1 MKADIAEKQGN
12 KATGKSAIVKRLRPV
27 LIFVAVVVAIGM
39 FVFLWWWTS
48 RAPFL
53 AFARKQGGVK
63 ELGIF
68 TVRRGDLPITV
79 TEGGDIKALNSTD
92 IKSEVEGQTKI
103 ISIVGEGTYIT
114 PEDVNNRK
122 VLVELDSSNIK
133 ERLTQQEITFSTE
146 KASYTEAKE
155 TLDIQTKQND
165 SDIKA
170 GEIKVRF
177 ALMDLQKY
185 LGEDVAGKLIMSA
198 NGETS
203 PNSGSGAIDPEGEKR
218 GTSSLRSRFG
228 GVGRDEERE
237 SPTLQSYGD
246 GATSLID
253 EANLGGGAVQKL
265 RELNDDITLAG
276 SRFEQA
282 SDRLMWTQKL
292 YDKEYVA
299 ETELRGDEL
308 AMQSSKIQ
316 MARARTALELFR
328 LYEFPK
334 EAEKLLSDYNEAG
347 RELERIKAGA
357 RSKLAQAQAKLSS
370 KEATYSLEKER
381 LEKLRRQL
389 EACTIKAP
397 VPGQVVY
404 SSSMMNQWERR
415 NNPIEIGAE
424 IRERQK
430 IISIPDAS
438 EMKVEIKIHETWV
451 DKVQPGQQAKIT
463 ISAFPDKTFTGKVL
477 KKAPLADP
485 EEWLNPDLKVYS
497 TDVSIDGTHEFLKTG
512 MTAKVEIIIEEL
524 KNVISVPIQTVVN
537 RNGKKVCYVMG
548 SKEPKQREVETGLFN
563 DNFVEI
569 KSGLV
574 EGEKVLLNPPRVSE
588 SKVTGEKEQ
597 KAKKPA

>member
-1 MKADIAEKQGN
+1 
-12 KATGKSAIVKRLRPV
+12 
-27 LIFVAVVVAIGM
+27 VVG
-39 FVFLWWWTS
+39 TS

-122 VLVELDSSNIK
+122 VLVELDSSNMK

-146 KASYTEAKE
+146 EASYTEAKE

-165 SDIKA
+165 SDITAAELKA
-170 GEIKVRF
+170 KF
-177 ALMDLQKY
+177 ALMDFKKYVGETIAVKLIRDSNQPSNPGVDIASLLDASILGGTALQK
-185 LGEDVAGKLIMSA
+185 LNELKDSIFLARA
-198 NGETS
+198 
-203 PNSGSGAIDPEGEKR
+203 R
-218 GTSSLRSRFG
+218 W
-228 GVGRDEERE
+228 ERAR
-237 SPTLQSYGD
+237 TKFQS
-246 GATSLID
+246 
-253 EANLGGGAVQKL
+253 
-265 RELNDDITLAG
+265 
-276 SRFEQA
+276 
-282 SDRLMWTQKL
+282 TQKL
-292 YDKEYVA
+292 YDANYVSR
-299 ETELRGDEL
+299 TELEADRLDVNSFDIQHTQ
-308 AMQSSKIQ
+308 AQST
-316 MARARTALELFR
+316 MELFK
-328 LYEFPK
+328 LYDFPK

-357 RSKLAQAQAKLSS
+357 RSKLAQAQAKLGS
-370 KEATYSLEKER
+370 KEATYSLEKKR
-381 LEKLRRQL
+381 LEKLRKQL

-415 NNPIEIGAE
+415 NNPIEIGAG

-512 MTAKVEIIIEEL
+512 MTAKVEITIEEL

-537 RNGKKVCYVMG
+537 RQGKKVCYVVG
-548 SKEPKQREVETGLFN
+548 SKEPKQCEVETGLFN

-574 EGEKVLLNPPRVSE
+574 KGEKVLLNPPRVSE

>member
-299 ETELRGDEL
+299 ETELKGDQL

>member
-12 KATGKSAIVKRLRPV
+12 KATGKSAIVKRLRPI

-48 RAPFL
+48 RAPF
-53 AFARKQGGVK
+53 RKQGGVK

-92 IKSEVEGQTKI
+92 IKSEVEGRTTL
-103 ISIVGEGTYIT
+103 ISIVDEGTLIT
-114 PEDVNNRK
+114 PEDVNNGK
-122 VLVELDSSNIK
+122 VLVELDSSKIK
-133 ERLTQQEITFSTE
+133 VELTQQEITFSNE
-146 KASYTEAKE
+146 EASYTEAKE
-155 TLDIQTKQND
+155 ALDIQIKQND

-185 LGEDVAGKLIMSA
+185 LGAAVAAPLLPSEEGKGA
-198 NGETS
+198 
-203 PNSGSGAIDPEGEKR
+203 GAINPEGEKR
-218 GTSSLRSRFG
+218 GT
-228 GVGRDEERE
+228 RDEGRE
-237 SPTLQSYGD
+237 
-246 GATSLID
+246 TSLID
-253 EANLGGGAVQKL
+253 DPNLGGGAVQKL
-265 RELNDDITLAG
+265 RELNDNITLTG
-276 SRFEQA
+276 SKFEQA

-292 YDKEYVA
+292 YDKKYVA
-299 ETELRGDEL
+299 ETELKGDQL

-316 MARARTALELFR
+316 MESARTALELFR

-347 RELERIKAGA
+347 RELERIQAGA
-357 RSKLAQAQAKLSS
+357 RSKLAQAQAKLDS
-370 KEATYSLEKER
+370 KKATYSLEKER
-381 LEKLRRQL
+381 LEKWRKQL
-389 EACTIKAP
+389 AACTIKAP

-404 SSSMMNQWERR
+404 SSSMMDSWQRR
-415 NNPIEIGAE
+415 NNPIEVGAE

-430 IISIPDAS
+430 IISIPGAS

-477 KKAPLADP
+477 KKAPMADP

-512 MTAKVEIIIEEL
+512 MSAKVEIIIEEL
-524 KNVISVPIQTVVN
+524 KNVISVPLQTVVN

-569 KSGLV
+569 KSGLA

-597 KAKKPA
+597 KAEKPA

>member
-1 MKADIAEKQGN
+1 MKANNAEKQGS
-12 KATGKSAIVKRLRPV
+12 KSVFLRRPRGFPRLRREASAPRRV
-27 LIFVAVVVAIGM
+27 RLALIFVAVIAAIGM
-39 FVFLWWWTS
+39 SVFLWWIS
-48 RAPFL
+48 R
-53 AFARKQGGVK
+53 GTDSSTK
-63 ELGIF
+63 ELGTF

-79 TEGGDIKALNSTD
+79 TEAGDIKAINSTD
-92 IKSEVEGQTKI
+92 IKSEVEGRTTI
-103 ISIVGEGTYIT
+103 ISIVDEGTTIT
-114 PEDVNNRK
+114 PEDVNNKK
-122 VLVELDSSNIK
+122 VLVELDSSDIK
-133 ERLTQQEITFSTE
+133 ERLTQQEITFSNE
-146 KASYTEAKE
+146 EASYTEAKE
-155 TLDIQTKQND
+155 SLDIQIKQND

-170 GEIKVRF
+170 GEMKVRF

-185 LGEDVAGKLIMSA
+185 LGGTVAEKLIP
-198 NGETS
+198 GF
-203 PNSGSGAIDPEGEKR
+203 PQ
-218 GTSSLRSRFG
+218 G
-228 GVGRDEERE
+228 GVV
-237 SPTLQSYGD
+237 
-246 GATSLID
+246 SLID
-253 EANLGGGAVQKL
+253 DSNLGGEAVQKL
-265 RELNDDITLAG
+265 RELNDNITLAE
-276 SRFEQA
+276 SKFEQA
-282 SDRLMWTQKL
+282 SDTLTWTQKL

-299 ETELRGDEL
+299 ETKLREDQL

-316 MARARTALELFR
+316 MDRARTALELFR

-334 EAEKLLSDYNEAG
+334 EAEKLLSDYNEAE
-347 RELERIKAGA
+347 RELERIEAGA
-357 RSKLAQAQAKLSS
+357 RSKLVQAQAKLDS

-381 LEKLRRQL
+381 LEKWRKQL
-389 EACTIKAP
+389 EACTIRAP

-404 SSSMMNQWERR
+404 SSSMMDQWERR
-415 NNPIEIGAE
+415 NRPIEIGAE

-430 IISIPDAS
+430 IISIPDTS

-451 DKVQPGQQAKIT
+451 DKVQPQQPARIT
-463 ISAFPDKTFTGKVL
+463 IAAFPDMTFTGKVL

-588 SKVTGEKEQ
+588 SEATSEKEQ
-597 KAKKPA
+597 KVEKPA

>member
-1 MKADIAEKQGN
+1 MKADGTEKQDSRT
-12 KATGKSAIVKRLRPV
+12 TGKSTLTKRLRLV
-27 LIFVAVVVAIGM
+27 LIFVAVVAAIG
-39 FVFLWWWTS
+39 VLVLLWWIS
-48 RAPFL
+48 RGTDGS
-53 AFARKQGGVK
+53 KK
-63 ELGIF
+63 ELGTF
-68 TVRRGDLPITV
+68 TVRRGDLPVTV

-103 ISIVGEGTYIT
+103 IIIVDEGTIIT
-114 PEDVNNRK
+114 PEDVNNKK
-122 VLVELDSSNIK
+122 VLVELDSSSIK

-146 KASYTEAKE
+146 EASYTEAKE
-155 TLDIQTKQND
+155 ALDIQIKQND

-177 ALMDLQKY
+177 TLMDLQKY
-185 LGEDVAGKLIMSA
+185 LGEAVAEKLLPAPVVPAQVTQAQVSD
-198 NGETS
+198 
-203 PNSGSGAIDPEGEKR
+203 AINPESEDNKI
-218 GTSSLRSRFG
+218 
-228 GVGRDEERE
+228 
-237 SPTLQSYGD
+237 
-246 GATSLID
+246 ASLID
-253 EANLGGGAVQKL
+253 DPNLSGGALQRL
-265 RELNDDITLAG
+265 RELNDNITLAE

-299 ETELRGDEL
+299 ETELRGDQLE
-308 AMQSSKIQ
+308 MQSSKIQ
-316 MARARTALELFR
+316 MDRARTALELFR

-334 EAEKLLSDYNEAG
+334 EAEKLLSDYNEAQ

-357 RSKLAQAQAKLSS
+357 RSKLAQAQAKLDS
-370 KEATYSLEKER
+370 KKATYSLEKER
-381 LEKLRRQL
+381 LEKCRRQL
-389 EACTIKAP
+389 AACTIKAP

-404 SSSMMNQWERR
+404 SSSMMNRWERQ
-415 NNPIEIGAE
+415 NNPIEVGAE

-451 DKVQPGQQAKIT
+451 DKVQPGQQARIT
-463 ISAFPDKTFTGKVL
+463 IAAFPDKTFTGKVL

-497 TDVSIDGTHEFLKTG
+497 TDVSIDGAHDFIKTG
-512 MTAKVEIIIEEL
+512 MTAKVEIVIEEL

-537 RNGKKVCYVMG
+537 QHGKKVCYVMG
-548 SKEPKQREVETGLFN
+548 SKVPEQREVETGLFN

-574 EGEKVLLNPPRVSE
+574 EGEQVLLNPPRVSE
-588 SKVTGEKEQ
+588 SKATGEKEQ
-597 KAKKPA
+597 EVEKTNIKSSGSESDGRS